1 MALAPIGGVGF
12 SARGFAP
19 IRIGGLLA
27 EAYEI
32 EHMDRPEPI
41 VRAEGCKSLLGRVD
55 MAGHAV
61 LLSQKDAVEKRNG
74 LFSLCPRG
82 TDRQVTA
89 WLISPKIADGFRC
102 GAVACY
108 RAATNALLRQSKRR
122 SCSMGCV

>member
-19 IRIGGLLA
+19 IRIGGLRA

-89 WLISPKIADGFRC
+89 WLISPKIADGF
-102 GAVACY
+102 ASAPQPVA
-108 RAATNALLRQSKRR
+108 LRQPTH
-122 SCSMGCV
+122 SCAKVNAVPMGCV